1 MNSKANE
8 RSAEGKVDGDV
19 EFQQSLQDWQ
29 QRKMAGA
36 VQAGLTSAYESLR
49 SPRNPP
55 PVWKRA
61 DCTLV
66 ENNRRSVVGN
76 MNIRAKTPD
85 CRFIVHVEDAQA
97 NSLRWLVVATRPT
110 VKSSRSRSA
119 LARVNVVNVPEFP
132 PADPSLL
139 HHQLPDQTSL
149 AAQEP
154 IEDIEKR
161 SYA

>member
-85 CRFIVHVEDAQA
+85 CRFLGHVHHNAAMHGSDGTFFHKVMPVCHRTDRYSTGSHPLKRLGWSTAILVPPLIYSRNEQITVHDACH
-97 NSLRWLVVATRPT
+97 
-110 VKSSRSRSA
+110 RS
-119 LARVNVVNVPEFP
+119 V
-132 PADPSLL
+132 D
-139 HHQLPDQTSL
+139 
-149 AAQEP
+149 
-154 IEDIEKR
+154 
-161 SYA
+161 